1 MPRPCVRPCRYIA
14 HAHGAFLTYLG
25 NLHTGSESTDTAGD
39 KALLDNF
46 SKLMNHLIF
55 IGLEK
60 KP

>member
-1 MPRPCVRPCRYIA
+1 MYM
-14 HAHGAFLTYLG
+14 G
-25 NLHTGSESTDTAGD
+25 NLHAGADSHDSAQD

-55 IGLEK
+55 TGLEK